1 MFTGIIQTLGKI
13 LSRQDSAGG
22 TTFLLTAGDANAALA
37 PGDSVS
43 INGACHTVERCD
55 ADGFEVTSVAE
66 TLRCT
71 TLGRLQQ
78 GARVNLET
86 AATPTTALGGHIVQ
100 GHVDGVGRVVSF
112 ESSETD
118 DRMLTISLPPELYDL
133 TVDKGSIAIDGVS
146 LTVAKRKH
154 GQVGIAI
161 VPFTVLHTTI
171 GSYREGDP
179 VNVEADVLGKYVRQ
193 YMDRLAG
200 ESPRAGGPALDNPQ
214 GERHA

>member
-1 MFTGIIQTLGKI
+1 MFTGIIQTMGDV
-13 LSRQDSAGG
+13 LSRRDTTAG
-22 TTFLLTAGDANAALA
+22 TTFLLTAGSANATLR

-71 TLGRLQQ
+71 TLGGLEQ

-86 AATPTTALGGHIVQ
+86 AATPDTALGGHIVQ
-100 GHVDGVGRVVSF
+100 GHVDGVGHVVSF
-112 ESSETD
+112 EPLETD
-118 DRMLTISLPPELYDL
+118 DRMLTVALPPELYDL

-146 LTVAKRKH
+146 LTVARREN

-161 VPFTVLHTTI
+161 VPFTISHTTI
-171 GSYREGDP
+171 GSYRVGDP

-193 YMDRLAG
+193 YMERLAG
-200 ESPRAGGPALDNPQ
+200 
-214 GERHA
+214 

>member
-1 MFTGIIQTLGKI
+1 MFTGIIQTLGSV
-13 LSRQDSAGG
+13 LSRRDSEGG
-22 TTFLLTAGDANAALA
+22 TTFLLTAADVNATLA

-55 ADGFEVTSVAE
+55 ADGFEVTSVAQ

-71 TLGRLQQ
+71 TLGRLEQ

-86 AATPTTALGGHIVQ
+86 AATPVTALGGHIVQ
-100 GHVDGVGRVVSF
+100 GHVDGVGSVVSF
-112 ESSETD
+112 EPTQTD
-118 DRMLTISLPPELYDL
+118 DRILTISLPPDLYDL

-146 LTVAKRKH
+146 LTVANRRDGH
-154 GQVGIAI
+154 IGIAI
-161 VPFTVLHTTI
+161 VPFTILHTTI
-171 GSYREGDP
+171 GSYRAGDP

-200 ESPRAGGPALDNPQ
+200 ETPRASDPAAGNPQ
-214 GERHA
+214 EERHA